1 MAITLILKYVK
12 CKENLFDYSSRHLY
26 KDLLKVKELIH
37 YINFVVDDVTPN
49 ALTVDIIMKATKDD
63 KLKL

>member
-1 MAITLILKYVK
+1 MQRKF
-12 CKENLFDYSSRHLY
+12 FDYSSRHLY

>member
-26 KDLLKVKELIH
+26 KDLLKVNELIH
-37 YINFVVDDVTPN
+37 YVNFVVDDVTPN
-49 ALTVDIIMKATKDD
+49 ALTVDIMKATKDD